1 MIRVTLEER
10 KVSIK
15 LKNKKGFTLVELL
28 AVIAILA
35 ILVVIALPN
44 VMGMFNS
51 AKAGSF
57 QTEVQTMM
65 SQVSSDYVNNT
76 LQSNSK
82 ATIFTNL
89 TLVDTVKTVNSVTY
103 VTDDLSLEGGDGKSY
118 MIRVSKSGKI
128 EAVKVWDNSFCIYAE
143 GDDLQKTDMGKEVAY
158 DGSSD
163 TSKKTR
169 EIYESGSE
177 VASWTPC
184 ATSVKADK

>member
-1 MIRVTLEER
+1 MR
-10 KVSIK
+10 
-15 LKNKKGFTLVELL
+15 NKKGFTLVELL

-76 LQSNSK
+76 LQANSK

-89 TLVDTVKTVNSVTY
+89 TAGTAAASTATEIGTTAANGY
-103 VTDDLSLEGGDGKSY
+103 QFDDLSLEGGDGKSY

-128 EAVKVWDNSFCIYAE
+128 TAVKVWDNSFCIYAE